1 MNCEKAAQKDKK
13 EMVQQNMGFMRTT
26 VRKISTVE
34 MSHSAIS
41 QPFFAISTG
50 YTTTTLYHF

>member
-1 MNCEKAAQKDKK
+1 MNCEEAAHTEKK
-13 EMVQQNMGFMRTT
+13 KMVQQNMNFMRTT

-34 MSHSAIS
+34 MSHSPVL
-41 QPFFAISTG
+41 QPLFAISTG

>member
-1 MNCEKAAQKDKK
+1 MNCEKAAQKRQKK
-13 EMVQQNMGFMRTT
+13 KVPHNMGFIRTT

-34 MSHSAIS
+34 MSHSPVL
-41 QPFFAISTG
+41 QPVFAISTG

>member
-13 EMVQQNMGFMRTT
+13 KMVQQNMGFMRTT

-34 MSHSAIS
+34 MSHSPVS
-41 QPFFAISTG
+41 QPVFAISTG

>member
-1 MNCEKAAQKDKK
+1 MNCEKAAHKEKK
-13 EMVQQNMGFMRTT
+13 KMVQQNMNFMRTT

-34 MSHSAIS
+34 MSHSPVL
-41 QPFFAISTG
+41 QPLFAISTG